1 MNEMGNIFIE
11 STNLETAQ
19 QLAMLIL
26 RKTDIS
32 TMTIEEI
39 TAKFISDTNP
49 ICICLNNAFK

>member
-26 RKTDIS
+26 ERSSIS
-32 TMTIEEI
+32 TMSIEEM
-39 TAKFISDTNP
+39 TAKFISDTNA
-49 ICICLNNAFK
+49 IRTLLNDAFK

>member
-1 MNEMGNIFIE
+1 MGSTFIE

-26 RKTDIS
+26 ERSSIS

-39 TAKFISDTNP
+39 TAKFISDTNT
-49 ICICLNNAFK
+49 ICTCLNNAFK